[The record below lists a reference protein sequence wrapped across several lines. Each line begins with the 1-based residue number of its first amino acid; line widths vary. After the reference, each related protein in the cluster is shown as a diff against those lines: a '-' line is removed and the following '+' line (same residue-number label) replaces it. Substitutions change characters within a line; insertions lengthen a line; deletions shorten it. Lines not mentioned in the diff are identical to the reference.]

1 MKKIIRI
8 AALVMVLTFVLC
20 GCGEKM
26 APVSEKGEF
35 PYIEAQDLAGYGE
48 YDTNVDK
55 ALEYAVAYYKLV
67 FRAQEKCDGLTL
79 KSFKVGKKAA
89 EYYELINALDI
100 DTSAN
105 PELSDDKHV
114 LVLIKAQVA
123 LTFSLIE
130 RRDVAISYGT
140 EENEQWFSE
149 LSSHLNSKKQFFVE
163 GRYAA
168 K

>member
-8 AALVMVLTFVLC
+8 ASLVMMLTLILS
-20 GCGEKM
+20 GCGDKM

-35 PYIEAQDLAGYGE
+35 PYIEAQTLAGYGE
-48 YDTNVDK
+48 YDENVDK
-55 ALEYAVAYYKLV
+55 ALEYAVEYYKLV
-67 FRAQEKCDGLTL
+67 FKAQEKCDGLTL
-79 KSFKVGKKAA
+79 KSYKISKKAA
-89 EYYELINALDI
+89 EYYELLNALDI
-100 DTSAN
+100 DASAN
-105 PELSDDKHV
+105 PDLSDDEHV
-114 LVLIKAQVA
+114 LVLIKTQVS

-149 LSSHLNSKKQFFVE
+149 LSAHLNTKKEYFVE